1 MAMPEQKR
9 RLVGVMNARNR
20 PKAKTADD
28 VYGHLFDAI
37 VDQRLLP
44 GIKLTELALMEAFG
58 VGRRIVGVALQ
69 RLVWENLV
77 VSFPNRGAY
86 VAAPD
91 AAEVR
96 QIFAARIA
104 IEAGT
109 TEAVARAAN
118 PLAIVK
124 LRENLKQEQALR
136 RQGRIREAIHL
147 SGGFH
152 MLIPSP

>member
-1 MAMPEQKR
+1 MPGQKR
-9 RLVGVMNARNR
+9 RFVGVMNARNR

-28 VYGHLFDAI
+28 VYAHLFDAI

-44 GIKLTELALMEAFG
+44 GTKLTELALMEAFG

-77 VSFPNRGAY
+77 VSFPNRGAF

-96 QIFAARIA
+96 QSSPRASRSRRALQRLSRERRTRRRSRSFGKISKRSRSC
-104 IEAGT
+104 
-109 TEAVARAAN
+109 AVR
-118 PLAIVK
+118 
-124 LRENLKQEQALR
+124 
-136 RQGRIREAIHL
+136 
-147 SGGFH
+147 GGFGRQST
-152 MLIPSP
+152 SPADFTC